1 MTVKTNLGLV
11 AWALQWVG
19 QKYWFGTCC
28 YDCTSSLLTRKTQQY
43 PSHYSSSR
51 MAQYKADI
59 AEKKK
64 CCDCIGLIK
73 GYYWAREDGTQK
85 YGLDGRPDKGA
96 EGMFSAA
103 KVKGRISTLPEIP
116 GLLLYSPGHVGVYIG
131 GGYAV
136 EARGFNYGVMK
147 TKVSQRSW
155 SYWYQCPYIDYIDG
169 TPAEPAPSPETPAPT
184 PPPAPA
190 PGSDSARLLRY
201 KKGQKMLRGEDV
213 ATVQTHLVEL
223 GYKPGKVD
231 GVYGPLTE
239 AAVKAFQTAAA
250 IEVDGIVGPVTQSKL
265 QGK

>member
-11 AWALQWVG
+11 AWALQWIG

-43 PSHYSSSR
+43 PSHYTSSR

-59 AEKKK
+59 AAKKK

-73 GYYWAREDGTQK
+73 GYYWTREDGTQK

-103 KVKGRISTLPEIP
+103 KVKGRIATLPEIP

-136 EARGFNYGVMK
+136 EARGFNYGVVK
-147 TKVSQRSW
+147 TKVSQRPW

-169 TPAEPAPSPETPAPT
+169 TPVEPSPSPETPAPT
-184 PPPAPA
+184 PIPSPI
-190 PGSDSARLLRY
+190 PGNARLLRY

-213 ATVQTHLVEL
+213 TTVQTRLVEL
-223 GYKPGKVD
+223 GFNPGKID
-231 GVYGPLTE
+231 GVYGPVTE

-250 IEVDGIVGPVTQSKL
+250 IEVDGIVGPITQSKL

>member
-19 QKYWFGTCC
+19 QRYWYGTCC
-28 YDCTSSLLTRKTQQY
+28 YDCTTSLLNRKTQQY
-43 PSHYSSSR
+43 PSHYTSSR

-59 AEKKK
+59 AAGRK
-64 CCDCIGLIK
+64 CCDCVGMIK
-73 GYYWAREDGTQK
+73 GYYWERNDGTQQ

-103 KVKGRISTLPEIP
+103 KVKGSISTLPEVP

-136 EARGFNYGVMK
+136 EARGFNYGVVR
-147 TKVSQRSW
+147 TKVSQRGW
-155 SYWYQCPYIDYIDG
+155 SHWYQCPYIDYIDG
-169 TPAEPAPSPETPAPT
+169 KPIEPAPSPEPPFPT
-184 PPPAPA
+184 PTPVPIP
-190 PGSDSARLLRY
+190 DSARLLRY
-201 KKGQKMLRGEDV
+201 KKGQKVLRGEDV
-213 ATVQTHLVEL
+213 KAVQTRLIEL
-223 GYKPGKVD
+223 GFKPGKVD

-239 AAVKAFQTAAA
+239 AAAKAFQAAAA

-265 QGK
+265 QE